1 MRFFFTIFASAI
13 LCMAVRGQGSSASL
27 ENILLRSTEE
37 SLHKS
42 YDSIHA
48 IVDTMEFAEAVKMA
62 DKLLRVSAGLP
73 HCRLAFMEMTRLMY
87 STYQKSP
94 NYKQVLLYYIS
105 IAEEPVFNKPEI
117 QQTILTLI
125 ATFYYGIGDYDNAKY
140 YYLKYLEIHI
150 EDIPGRKINIYT
162 TIGLIYR
169 EKSDYAMAIFY
180 MQQACNQAVLE
191 NDIEWIGLS
200 SGNLG
205 ETYYLTGKYS
215 EAIPLLLKDVRISIQ
230 KNSFESAAGS
240 FGTLGAIY
248 LKLKNSQKAKECL
261 DSSVYM
267 LNKVFEKTEF
277 SRMRSKTYK
286 YMADYYVME
295 GDFDKGHHY
304 LAMAWNINDSITLR
318 KNRDQLNMQ
327 VHEMNAA
334 RNRQKEMLLKTTI
347 ENKKRNELLFAVF
360 IVAIILLLAF
370 TFLLLKQKQRI
381 NTVLKERN
389 QSVVKQKLAV
399 EERENELARSNE
411 TKNKLFSI
419 IAHDLRTPVGNLHG
433 LLSLINAGI
442 IQKDALEEHLPGITA
457 KVETLSNT
465 IDNLLNW
472 TYAQMDGISIN
483 KDRVQLHALVNKVFE
498 FLDSSATKKKI
509 ALLNHVPKDMLV
521 LADMNQL
528 EIVVRNLVSNAI
540 KFSHENS
547 SVTVDAE
554 IKDGKAITSISD
566 FGVGISKETMEKLF
580 NPHDGIST
588 TGTNGEKGVG
598 LGLVICKEFIANNDG
613 RIWTGANAPSGSVF
627 KFELTAV

>member
-1 MRFFFTIFASAI
+1 MAARAQSPSAP
-13 LCMAVRGQGSSASL
+13 L
-27 ENILLRSTEE
+27 EKVLLRSTEE
-37 SLHKS
+37 SLPRS

-48 IVDTMEFAEAVKMA
+48 VLDTMEFTEAVKVA
-62 DKLLRVSAGLP
+62 DKLLHVAAGLP
-73 HCRLAFMEMTRLMY
+73 HCRMAFMQMTRLM
-87 STYQKSP
+87 SATYQRSP

-105 IAEEPVFNKPEI
+105 IAEEPIFSKPEI

-125 ATFYYGIGDYDNAKY
+125 GTFYYSIGDYDNAKY
-140 YYLKYLEIHI
+140 YYLKYLDIHI
-150 EDIPGRKINIYT
+150 EDIPARKINIYT

-180 MQQACNQAVLE
+180 MQQAISQAILE
-191 NDIEWIGLS
+191 NDTEWIGLS

-205 ETYYLTGKYS
+205 ETYYLTGRYN
-215 EAIPLLLKDVRISIQ
+215 EAIPLLLKDIRISIS

-248 LKLKNSQKAKECL
+248 LKLKNSKKAKEYL

-267 LNKVFEKTEF
+267 LNKVLEKTEF
-277 SRMRSKTYK
+277 SKMRSKTYK

-295 GDFDKGHHY
+295 GQFDKGHHY
-304 LAMAWNINDSITLR
+304 LAMAWNIIDSITLR

-327 VHEMNAA
+327 VMEMTAA

-347 ENKKRNELLFAVF
+347 ESKKRNELFFAVF

-370 TFLLLKQKQRI
+370 TFLLLKQKQKL
-381 NTVLKERN
+381 NAVLKEKN
-389 QSVVKQKLAV
+389 ESVEKEKLAI
-399 EERENELARSNE
+399 EERENALARSNE

-509 ALLNHVPKDMLV
+509 ALLNHVPNNTMV
-521 LADMNQL
+521 LADINQL
-528 EIVVRNLVSNAI
+528 EIVIRNLVSNAI

-547 SVTVDAE
+547 SVSVTAE
-554 IKDGKAITSISD
+554 TKDGKVTTSIND
-566 FGVGISKETMEKLF
+566 FGVGMDRETMEKLF
-580 NPHDGIST
+580 NQQDGLST
-588 TGTNGEKGVG
+588 TGTKGEKGVG
-598 LGLVICKEFIANNDG
+598 LGLIICKEFIANNDG
-613 RIWTGANAPSGSVF
+613 RIWAGQNAPSGSVF
-627 KFELTAV
+627 RFELASA